1 MCRWFIHTWR
11 IWLHCIILTCGFH
24 FIPLHYNSNCI
35 CIRPHTFCLEHIQ
48 CLLEYHFTQ
57 PQIKSISQ
65 FTISISGLVQE
76 KMAKTSISLN
86 KLEGIMNSG
95 NKVNTGNKP
104 DRKFWYDLLESI
116 FITLKMIRSSSDNV
130 VLSWVYNNYK

>member
-1 MCRWFIHTWR
+1 MPFRIPFYPTPNKEYISVYHIYIWFGTR
-11 IWLHCIILTCGFH
+11 
-24 FIPLHYNSNCI
+24 
-35 CIRPHTFCLEHIQ
+35 E
-48 CLLEYHFTQ
+48 
-57 PQIKSISQ
+57 
-65 FTISISGLVQE
+65 
-76 KMAKTSISLN
+76 MAKTSISLN

-130 VLSWVYNNYK
+130 VLSWVYKNYK